1 MSCPR
6 KYWVKAINHEE
17 YSTSNKC
24 LYIKVHKIHTVFDW
38 IIHVVVNLVC
48 SVNTHVT
55 VDAEIF
61 ISHGRPSRSWRPTWL
76 CLHPPTTWEPCWRN
90 STPSCPWSR
99 KICYPHSLHNR
110 HQYETLQ
117 IRSMCY
123 LLERKKTIY
132 LFWLSIEWYK
142 DEWMNEWMNE
152 WSNYLINHSFNLWLS
167 TEVTE
172 MPSTR

>member
-17 YSTSNKC
+17 YSTNNKC
-24 LYIKVHKIHTVFDW
+24 LYIKVYKIHTVFDW
-38 IIHVVVNLVC
+38 LIHVVVNLVC

-61 ISHGRPSRSWRPTWL
+61 ISHGRPSRSWRLTWF

-99 KICYPHSLHNR
+99 KICCNMLPYSPFTPQSTPIWNTPNPFHVLFVG
-110 HQYETLQ
+110 E
-117 IRSMCY
+117 
-123 LLERKKTIY
+123 KKTS
-132 LFWLSIEWYK
+132 LSFLTVNWMIQR
-142 DEWMNEWMNE
+142 WMNEWMNE
-152 WSNYLINHSFNLWLS
+152 RSN
-167 TEVTE
+167 
-172 MPSTR
+172 

>member
-1 MSCPR
+1 MSCQR
-6 KYWVKAINHEE
+6 KYLVKAINHEE

-99 KICYPHSLHNR
+99 KICCN
-110 HQYETLQ
+110 
-117 IRSMCY
+117 
-123 LLERKKTIY
+123 IY
-132 LFWLSIEWYK
+132 LIHIHSTIDTNMKHSKSVPCVICWREKKQSIFFDCQLNDTK
-142 DEWMNEWMNE
+142 MNEWMNE
-152 WSNYLINHSFNLWLS
+152 W
-167 TEVTE
+167 
-172 MPSTR
+172 MK